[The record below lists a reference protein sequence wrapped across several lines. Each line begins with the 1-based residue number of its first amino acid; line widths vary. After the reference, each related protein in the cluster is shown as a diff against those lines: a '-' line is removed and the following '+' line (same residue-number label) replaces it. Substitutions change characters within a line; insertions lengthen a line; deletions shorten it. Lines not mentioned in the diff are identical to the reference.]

1 MTKEI
6 SQFIIRPTSLAESMQ
21 LAKMIA
27 DSSFAPKD
35 MRGKPGD
42 VILALQMGSE
52 VGLSPIQSIQ
62 NIAVING
69 RPSLYGDAALAVAMS
84 SPNYE
89 YHDEGMEGSLKD
101 NNLTAYCTVKRKGS
115 DEYTVRFSQEDAKK
129 AGLWGKAG
137 PWTLYPARMLQ
148 MRARSFAIRDKF
160 ADAMRGIQV
169 AESDYTVL
177 ESTDKTDKSPLSSN
191 PNQDTHLAEIVE
203 PAPEL
208 EPDPEIFNNHL
219 HVIRSSQTMDELK
232 ANYQLAS
239 KELSVFNTA
248 IKIINQTTRQRRAE
262 LEASNQEVNPE
273 TGEVSNV
280 SV

>member
-1 MTKEI
+1 MSKEI
-6 SQFIIRPTSLAESMQ
+6 AQFIIRPTSLAESMQ

-89 YHDEGMEGSLKD
+89 YHKEDMEGSLKD
-101 NNLTAYCTVKRKGS
+101 SNLTAYCTVKRKGA
-115 DEYTVRFSQEDAKK
+115 EEHTVRFSQEDAKK

-148 MRARSFAIRDKF
+148 MRARSFAIRDQF

-177 ESTDKTDKSPLSSN
+177 ESTDKPEIKVT
-191 PNQDTHLAEIVE
+191 AEYIAPKIEEE
-203 PAPEL
+203 PEHEL
-208 EPDPEIFNNHL
+208 EPDNEVFTNHL
-219 HVIRSSQTMDELK
+219 HVIRSSQTIDELK

-239 KELSVFNTA
+239 QEMAVFNNA
-248 IKIINQTTRQRRAE
+248 IKIINQTAKQRRDE
-262 LEASNQEVNPE
+262 LKSQEQVNVE

-280 SV
+280 TV